1 MGFFETLTS
10 DPTLWLIPL
19 IAGIVG
25 WFTNVLAVKMMFKP
39 TEFIGIPPYLGWQG
53 IVPAN
58 AVRLATTGLNLV
70 MSKVL
75 AIKDLFVDF
84 DAAGFVDRESDK
96 ITQMVRKT
104 VSEQAEEL
112 FPAMWKN
119 MNDKVKDQVY
129 AMAESEVR
137 KLSIEVMGE
146 AADKIG
152 DFLDVE
158 AIVVNAIKR
167 DKELMGD
174 IFLRVGGAEFKFI
187 ERSGFWFGLAFGVV
201 QLVVWVVYP
210 QWWVLPFFG
219 FLVGYA
225 TNWLAL
231 WLIFEPKT
239 PKRFVGVTVH
249 GLFHRRQEAISGEFS
264 VIMSQQIL
272 STDNIFGEISLG
284 ESRHGLLNIV
294 RDKSKKL
301 IERYKNNPMAKPL
314 FASGKA
320 DEIEAKL
327 LAEIESEM
335 FAEQGVI
342 HSFVDKADD
351 IRTQLRERMSVM
363 PADDFEG
370 VLRPAFKQDEW
381 KLILAGAVLGLGA
394 GVAQLFFLF
403 YETLAP

>member
-1 MGFFETLTS
+1 MGFFDTLLA
-10 DPTLWLIPL
+10 DWTLWLIPI
-19 IAGIVG
+19 IAGFVG

-39 TEFIGIPPYLGWQG
+39 TEFVGIPPYLGWQG
-53 IVPAN
+53 VVPAN

-75 AIKDLFVDF
+75 QIKDLFVDF
-84 DAAGFVDRESDK
+84 DATGFVDRESDK
-96 ITQMVRKT
+96 ITEMVRKT
-104 VSEQAEEL
+104 VSEQAAEL

-119 MNDKVKDQVY
+119 MNDQVKEQVY
-129 AMAESEVR
+129 KMAEGEVR
-137 KLSIEVMGE
+137 KLSTEVMAE
-146 AADKIG
+146 AAEKIG

-174 IFLRVGGAEFKFI
+174 IFLRVGSAEFKFI
-187 ERSGFWFGLAFGVV
+187 EISGLYFGLAFGVV
-201 QLVVWVVYP
+201 QLIVWVVYP
-210 QWWVLPFFG
+210 KWWVLPFFG

-231 WLIFEPKT
+231 WLIFEPKE
-239 PKRFVGVTVH
+239 PKKILGFTIH
-249 GLFHRRQEAISGEFS
+249 GLFHRRQESISGEFA

-272 STDNIFGEISLG
+272 STDNIFGEISTG
-284 ESRHGLLNIV
+284 ESRHGLLEIV
-294 RDKSKKL
+294 RGKSKDL
-301 IERYKNNPMAKPL
+301 IDRYKNNPMAKPL

-327 LAEIESEM
+327 MQEIENEM

-342 HSFVDKADD
+342 YSFVDKADD
-351 IRTQLRERMSVM
+351 IRTQLKERMSVM

-381 KLILAGAVLGLGA
+381 KLILAGAVLGLAA

-403 YETLAP
+403 YDMLV